1 MGLEGVWG
9 CWMQIDKAY
18 TRDFMQM
25 GRVRVLLKREDGT
38 LCNPAIS
45 SSKDK
50 FSYLL
55 FIIIC

>member
-1 MGLEGVWG
+1 
-9 CWMQIDKAY
+9 MQIDKAY